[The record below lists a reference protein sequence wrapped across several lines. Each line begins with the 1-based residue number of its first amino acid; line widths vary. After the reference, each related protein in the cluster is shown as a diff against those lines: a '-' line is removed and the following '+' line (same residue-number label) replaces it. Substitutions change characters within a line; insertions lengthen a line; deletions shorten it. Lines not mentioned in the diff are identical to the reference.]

1 MYIRHGRVV
10 LGHADIVQ
18 REKTVS
24 ALKALEIGVNQR
36 SGDFSGAVG
45 TEVEEDD
52 RVISLHACALGADD
66 RNDEFVGDVLA
77 FLVDLLIG
85 SLDRRDRIGILDALA
100 VHNSGVCLDNAL
112 PAVVSVH
119 GVISAHD
126 GGNLAYADFCQ
137 LIAELCDVIRAGS
150 RRNVTAVEEAMHINL
165 TEAVLLSHFHNGV
178 EMGDV
183 AVNAA
188 VTHKTHKV
196 QSTAVCLAVFH
207 CALESLIVKEIAVL
221 DGLGN
226 SGQFLVDDSAG
237 AHVGVTDFAVAHL
250 SVGKSDSHSRSA
262 DGGVGA
268 FREEFI
274 KIRLGSGDNGVAVSV
289 LDSVAVH
296 YAKNKGFFHNNLC
309 SFRLLFCIQVSYA

>member
-1 MYIRHGRVV
+1 MYVRHGCVV

-18 REKTVS
+18 REEPVS
-24 ALKALEIGVNQR
+24 ALEALEIRVNQR
-36 SGDFSGAVG
+36 SGDLSGAVG

-52 RVISLHACALGADD
+52 RVVCLHACALGADN

-85 SLDRRDRIGILDALA
+85 SPYCRDRIGILDAFT
-100 VHNSGVCLDNAL
+100 VYDGGICLDNAL

-137 LIAELCDVIRAGS
+137 LVAELRNVIRAGS

-250 SVGKSDSHSRSA
+250 SVGKTDRHSRSA
-262 DGGVGA
+262 DGGVGV
-268 FREEFI
+268 FRKEFV
-274 KIRLGSGDNGVAVSV
+274 KIWLGSGDNGVAVSV
-289 LDSVAVH
+289 LDAVAVH
-296 YAKNKGFFHNNLC
+296 DAKNKGFFHIIMR
-309 SFRLLFCIQVSYA
+309 SFPCVIPQI